1 MILLRK
7 VSLEVRK
14 MFKSTVLP
22 AIRNM
27 KDFEK
32 ALESNHETIILLET
46 RVSQLQA
53 MVKYLHKHEKK
64 VFVHADLIHGLRA
77 DKYGVEFLLNNAKVD
92 GVISTRNEVIS
103 IVKKQRIVAIQRL
116 FVLDSQALNHNLEMC
131 KRVNPDYI
139 EVLPA
144 ILPGI
149 IKEVHEE
156 TGIPIIAGGLIR
168 TEQHVEEAIRNGAVA
183 VTTST
188 KQLWDTSKD

>member
-1 MILLRK
+1 
-7 VSLEVRK
+7 
-14 MFKSTVLP
+14 MFKQHVIP
-22 AIRNM
+22 AVRNM

-188 KQLWDTSKD
+188 NQLWDTSKD